1 MSPKEMNQ
9 FKLLGKNFTP
19 PDVVAKVTGQAKY
32 AEDFRAEGMVF
43 CRFLPSPFP
52 HARVKSIDAS
62 EALKMEGVYGILTA
76 DDVPKQPAPAAPIL
90 TNEPHYVGE
99 PVLALAAADETTVQ
113 NALEKIKIEWEP
125 LPFTVNPL
133 TSLRPDPVDARLDGN
148 IGANGV
154 KFGTLRW
161 TKEDFDSAKDG
172 VLPMGKAAQEWAWGE
187 LDEAFKKSKIIYD
200 ESFVT
205 ASNSHHSM
213 EPRTTMAYWQNGKCF
228 VYGST
233 QSQSFVVPPLAGY
246 IGIKPDELVYVAEFC
261 GGGFG
266 SKGSAYPTMAI
277 APLMSK
283 KIGRPVMMRVS
294 RFEEFAIGSARN
306 GFQGRVKLGFAE
318 NGKLLA
324 ADLYIV
330 QESGANMGF
339 WDFRN
344 AADLLSIMYQPEAMR
359 WRGVPVFCNTPTRT
373 AQRGPGYNQMAYIME
388 PLIDRA
394 ARELNIDRVEMRRL
408 NGPDMN
414 GTVGPKRSP
423 VSSCYV
429 KDALAKGAERFQWS
443 ERIKRSGQRKG
454 SKVTGIGVGQAYHPA
469 GFANFD
475 GLCRITPDGMLHI
488 HTGVGNLGTFSH
500 TGTSRIAAEVL
511 KYDWEKCNVVRG
523 DTRKNLPWNIGQ
535 FGSNTSFTMAR
546 TNYVAAMDALNKLKE
561 IAAKDLGGK
570 PDDYEIDGD
579 RVFAKNAPGR
589 GMTYAKAAQRAIAL
603 GGKFSGQ
610 EMPEGINPMTQAS
623 VKALAG
629 SGLIGVAQDKL
640 PMGEIGAFAVAF
652 VEIELDLETGQHRI
666 IDALNVGDCGTVI
679 HPMGLETQLKG
690 ATVQGISAATLEG
703 MIYDPQNG
711 LPGVT
716 GFYQAKPATYLDVP
730 SQMQADW
737 VDKPEPL
744 SPLGTKGIGEPP
756 LGSAATAMLCAI
768 SDALKGHVFN
778 RTPVKADMILNHLAN
793 RPQAHQPTQIH
804 TA

>member
-1 MSPKEMNQ
+1 MTY
-9 FKLLGKNFTP
+9 KLIGKNFTP

-32 AEDFRAEGMVF
+32 AEDFRVDGMVF

-52 HARVKSIDAS
+52 HARIKSLDAS
-62 EALKMEGVYGILTA
+62 EALKMEGVLGILTEA
-76 DDVPKQPAPAAPIL
+76 DIKNPPAPSPTIL
-90 TNEPHYVGE
+90 TNEPRYVGE
-99 PVLALAAADETTVQ
+99 PVLALAAVDETTVQ

-161 TKEDFDSAKDG
+161 TQEDFDNAPEG
-172 VLPMGKAAQEWAWGE
+172 MLPQGKPAQEWQYGD
-187 LDEAFKKSKIIYD
+187 LDASFAKAAVTFE

-213 EPRTTMAYWQNGKCF
+213 EPRTCMSFWQNGKCF

-233 QSQSFVVPPLAGY
+233 QSQSFVVPPLAGM
-246 IGIKPDELVYVAEFC
+246 IGVSPSDLVYVAEFC

-266 SKGSAYPTMAI
+266 SKGSAYPSMAI
-277 APLMSK
+277 PALMSK
-283 KIGRPVMMRVS
+283 KINRPVMMRMS
-294 RFEEFAIGSARN
+294 RFDEYAVGSARN
-306 GFQGRVKLGFAE
+306 GFQGRIKLGFAQ

-330 QESGANMGF
+330 QEGGAHNGF

-344 AADLLSIMYQPEAMR
+344 AADLVSIMYQPESMR
-359 WRGVPVFCNTPTRT
+359 WRGVPVYCNTPIRS
-373 AQRGPGYNQMAYIME
+373 AQRGPGYNQMTYIME
-388 PLIDRA
+388 PLLDRA
-394 ARELNIDRVEMRRL
+394 ARELKIDRLAIRML

-414 GTVGPKRSP
+414 SPVGVKRNP

-429 KDALAKGAERFQWS
+429 KDALTKGAERFKWS
-443 ERIKRSGQRKG
+443 ERITRSGQRKG
-454 SKVTGIGVGQAYHPA
+454 SKVTGIGVGMAYHPA

-475 GLCRITPDGMLHI
+475 GLVRLAPDGVLHI

-511 KYDWEKCNVVRG
+511 KCDWEKCVVVRG

-546 TNYVAAMDALNKLKE
+546 TNYVAAMDALQKMKE

-570 PDDYEIDGD
+570 PEDYDVDGS
-579 RVFAKNAPGR
+579 RVFSRSGR
-589 GMTYAKAAQRAIAL
+589 SMTYAKVAQRAIEL
-603 GGKFSGQ
+603 GGKYSGK
-610 EMPEGINPMTQAS
+610 ELPADINAMTKAS
-623 VKALAG
+623 ATALAG
-629 SGLIGVAQDKL
+629 TGLIGTAIDKL
-640 PMGEIGAFAVAF
+640 PMGEIAAFAAAF
-652 VEIELDLETGQHRI
+652 VEIELDVETGQHRI
-666 IDALNVGDCGTVI
+666 VDVLNVGDCGTVI

-690 ATVQGISAATLEG
+690 ATVQGFGAATLEG

-711 LPGVT
+711 LPGAV
-716 GFYQAKPATYLDVP
+716 GFYQAKPPSYLDLP
-730 SQMQADW
+730 PQMQADW

-744 SPLGTKGIGEPP
+744 SPMGTKGIGEPP
-756 LGSAATAMLCAI
+756 LGSAASALLCAI
-768 SDALKGHVFN
+768 SDALGGHVFN
-778 RTPVKADMILNHLAN
+778 RTPVKPDMIINAVAK
-793 RPQAHQPTQIH
+793 RPQSHKPTQIH